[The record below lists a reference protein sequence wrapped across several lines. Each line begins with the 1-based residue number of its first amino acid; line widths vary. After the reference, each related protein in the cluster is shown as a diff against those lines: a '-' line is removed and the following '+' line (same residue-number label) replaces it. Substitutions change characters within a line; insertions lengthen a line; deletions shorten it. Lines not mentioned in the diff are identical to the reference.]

1 MPHLLSAWWQET
13 SLSLASPAVEPERTV
28 ESRLAWGMTRVSM
41 KSQRSAG
48 EQALPVLRMSMPV
61 SPYSAGEQPALAVVR
76 CSRCRRAGV
85 VVARKPR
92 RRRSRYRSR
101 SIVMLLLGWPN
112 CLWQRWLS
120 CHPRWRTGGDR
131 EDPVRRR
138 GPARAERSAGRG
150 RLAGVSPLSRSVVH
164 HQLVVARLVEVA
176 GWQSTRSDVHLIVET
191 ECWPTPMAAGAA
203 WWPRLIPLGPVP
215 ISSGSVAV
223 GDRFLSGPAVPAAPP
238 PPVPVVPFSGGL
250 NWWTRRW
257 S

>member
-1 MPHLLSAWWQET
+1 MF
-13 SLSLASPAVEPERTV
+13 
-28 ESRLAWGMTRVSM
+28 
-41 KSQRSAG
+41 
-48 EQALPVLRMSMPV
+48 
-61 SPYSAGEQPALAVVR
+61 
-76 CSRCRRAGV
+76 
-85 VVARKPR
+85 
-92 RRRSRYRSR
+92 
-101 SIVMLLLGWPN
+101 LLLGRPY
-112 CLWQRWLS
+112 CLWQRWLP

-176 GWQSTRSDVHLIVET
+176 GRQSTRSDVHLIVET

-238 PPVPVVPFSGGL
+238 PPVPVVPFGGG
-250 NWWTRRW
+250 
-257 S
+257 